1 MESGRPEQMRDD
13 TLAPSESAVR
23 LDICGAGSL
32 VRALALVNAL
42 LVLVVLLRWPAG
54 DGRVGVLLQLSWVEP
69 AALLWLALMCMSQR
83 LWRLRA
89 APLVLAVAA
98 ALGGLSALAL
108 NLMVQPLFAAL
119 APQSGGAPWQAG
131 LVGAVLA
138 LVFVHYLQLRARAF
152 TPIDMQA
159 RLSELQSRIRPHF
172 LFNTLNAASALVR
185 EQPERA
191 EAVLDDLAELFRAS
205 VGKPGSLVSLEQEM
219 DLARRY
225 LDIESVRFGA
235 RMQVRWTV
243 DASLL
248 QIRIPALTLQPLV
261 ENAVR
266 HGVERSSRAV
276 QIDIDVGRRLG
287 QIEVTVR
294 NDLPAVHDAPPARR
308 GGTGTALRNIRQR
321 LHLLYDI
328 SAEVDQGEVIEDGVA
343 RWRARLRLPL

>member
-1 MESGRPEQMRDD
+1 MAEPLTQND
-13 TLAPSESAVR
+13 TAVR

-32 VRALALVNAL
+32 VRALLALNAL
-42 LVLVVLLRWPAG
+42 LALVVLMRLPAG
-54 DGRVGVLLQLSWVEP
+54 DGHVPMLLLLSWVEP
-69 AALLWLALMCMSQR
+69 AALLWLALMCMTQR
-83 LWRLRA
+83 FWRLRA
-89 APLVLAVAA
+89 AAVVLGVSA
-98 ALGGLSALAL
+98 ALGGASALGL
-108 NLMVQPLFAAL
+108 NLMVQPLFAVL
-119 APQSGGAPWQAG
+119 APGAAQQPWQAA
-131 LVGAVLA
+131 LAGAALA

-205 VGKPGSLVSLEQEM
+205 VGKPGTLVSLEQEI

-235 RMQVRWTV
+235 RMQVQWTV
-243 DASLL
+243 DDSLL
-248 QIRIPALTLQPLV
+248 QIRIPTLTLQPLV

-266 HGVERSSRAV
+266 HGVERSSRPV
-276 QIDIDVGRRLG
+276 RIDIDVGRRLG

-294 NDLPAVHDAPPARR
+294 NDLPAMNDAPAPRR
-308 GGTGTALRNIRQR
+308 NGTGTALRNIRQR

-328 SAEVDQGEVIEDGVA
+328 AAEVDQGEVVEEGA
-343 RWRARLRLPL
+343 PRWRARLRLPL

>member
-1 MESGRPEQMRDD
+1 MEEPVSND
-13 TLAPSESAVR
+13 AAVR
-23 LDICGAGSL
+23 LDICGPGSL
-32 VRALALVNAL
+32 MRALVAVNAL
-42 LVLVVLLRWPAG
+42 LGLISLLRLPAG
-54 DGRVGVLLQLSWVEP
+54 DSHVETLLLLTWVEP
-69 AALLWLALMCMSQR
+69 ALLLWLALMCLTQR
-83 LWRLRA
+83 FWRLRA
-89 APLVLAVAA
+89 AATVLGVAA
-98 ALGGLSALAL
+98 GLGGACALGL
-108 NLMVQPLFAAL
+108 NLMVQPLFVAL
-119 APQSGGAPWQAG
+119 APGAAQQPWQAA

-172 LFNTLNAASALVR
+172 LFNALNAASALVR
-185 EQPERA
+185 EQPDRA

-205 VGKPGSLVSLEQEM
+205 VGKPGTLVSLEQEI

-235 RMQVRWTV
+235 RMQVNWRV
-243 DASLL
+243 DDSLL
-248 QIRIPALTLQPLV
+248 QVRVPTLTLQPLV

-276 QIDIDVGRRLG
+276 RIDIDVGRRLG

-294 NDLPAVHDAPPARR
+294 NDLPAMDDAAAPRR
-308 GGTGTALRNIRQR
+308 NGTGTALRNIRQR

-328 SAEVDQGEVIEDGVA
+328 AAEVDQGEVLENGMA
-343 RWRARLRLPL
+343 RWRARLRLPI

>member
-1 MESGRPEQMRDD
+1 MAEPVTQND
-13 TLAPSESAVR
+13 TAVR

-32 VRALALVNAL
+32 VRALAALNAL
-42 LVLVVLLRWPAG
+42 LALVLLMRLSAG
-54 DGRVGVLLQLSWVEP
+54 DGQIEMLLLLSWVEP
-69 AALLWLALMCMSQR
+69 AALLWLALMCMTQR

-89 APLVLAVAA
+89 TAAVLGVSAVLGGTS
-98 ALGGLSALAL
+98 ALGL
-108 NLMVQPLFAAL
+108 NLLVQPLFAAL
-119 APQSGGAPWQAG
+119 APGAAQQPWQAA
-131 LVGAVLA
+131 LAGAALA

-205 VGKPGSLVSLEQEM
+205 VGKPGTLVSLEQEM

-243 DASLL
+243 DDTLL
-248 QIRIPALTLQPLV
+248 QIRIPTLTLQPLV

-266 HGVERSSRAV
+266 HGVERSSRPV

-294 NDLPAVHDAPPARR
+294 NDLPAMNDAAAPRR
-308 GGTGTALRNIRQR
+308 NGTGTALRNIRQR

-328 SAEVDQGEVIEDGVA
+328 AAEVDQGEVVENGVA

>member
-1 MESGRPEQMRDD
+1 MAEAVTQND
-13 TLAPSESAVR
+13 TAVR

-32 VRALALVNAL
+32 VRALVALNAL
-42 LVLVVLLRWPAG
+42 LFLIFLMRLP
-54 DGRVGVLLQLSWVEP
+54 VGGGHVEMLLQLSWVEP

-83 LWRLRA
+83 LWRLRGA
-89 APLVLAVAA
+89 AVVLGVAV
-98 ALGGLSALAL
+98 ALGGLSALGL

-119 APQSGGAPWQAG
+119 APHAAQQPWQAA
-131 LVGAVLA
+131 LAGAALG
-138 LVFVHYLQLRARAF
+138 LVFVNYLQLRARAF

-205 VGKPGSLVSLEQEM
+205 VGKPGTLVSLEQEM

-235 RMQVRWTV
+235 RMQVQWNV
-243 DASLL
+243 DDTLL
-248 QIRIPALTLQPLV
+248 QIRIPTLTLQPLV
-261 ENAVR
+261 ENSVR
-266 HGVERSSRAV
+266 HGVERSSRPV

-294 NDLPAVHDAPPARR
+294 NDLPEMNDAPTQRR
-308 GGTGTALRNIRQR
+308 HGTGTALRNIRQR

-328 SAEVDQGEVIEDGVA
+328 AAEVDQGEVVENGVA

>member
-1 MESGRPEQMRDD
+1 MPMTGESV
-13 TLAPSESAVR
+13 PSNETAVR

-32 VRALALVNAL
+32 VRALVALNL
-42 LVLVVLLRWPAG
+42 LLGLVLVLQWPEGEGRIGALL
-54 DGRVGVLLQLSWVEP
+54 LLSWVEP
-69 AALLWLALMCMSQR
+69 AALLWLALMCVTQR

-89 APLVLAVAA
+89 GAVVLAVATV
-98 ALGGLSALAL
+98 LGGLSALGL
-108 NLMVQPLFAAL
+108 NRLVQPLFDAL
-119 APQSGGAPWQAG
+119 APHAAQRPWQAA
-131 LVGAVLA
+131 LVGAALA

-159 RLSELQSRIRPHF
+159 RLHELQSRIRPHF

-205 VGKPGSLVSLEQEM
+205 VGKPGTLVTLEQEI

-225 LDIESVRFGA
+225 LDIESVRFGE
-235 RMQVRWTV
+235 RMQVQWQV
-243 DASLL
+243 DDVLL
-248 QIRIPALTLQPLV
+248 QTRIPALTLQPLV

-276 QIDIDVGRRLG
+276 QIDIDVARRLG

-294 NDLPAVHDAPPARR
+294 NDLPSLTDAPAQRR
-308 GGTGTALRNIRQR
+308 PGTGSALRNIRQR
-321 LHLLYDI
+321 LQLLYDI
-328 SAEVDQGEVIEDGVA
+328 AAEVDQGEIVEDGLA

>member
-1 MESGRPEQMRDD
+1 MTQKPQSGEQV
-13 TLAPSESAVR
+13 TANEAAVR

-32 VRALALVNAL
+32 VRALVALNL
-42 LVLVVLLRWPAG
+42 LLAMIVLMHWPEGEGRIGTLL
-54 DGRVGVLLQLSWVEP
+54 LLSWVEP
-69 AALLWLALMCMSQR
+69 AALLWLALMCVTQR

-89 APLVLAVAA
+89 AAAVLTVAMI
-98 ALGGLSALAL
+98 LGGLSALGL
-108 NLMVQPLFAAL
+108 NLLVQPLFDAL
-119 APQSGGAPWQAG
+119 APNSALRPLQAMLAGAA
-131 LVGAVLA
+131 LA

-159 RLSELQSRIRPHF
+159 RLNELQSRIRPHF

-205 VGKPGSLVSLEQEM
+205 VGKPGTLVTLEQEM

-225 LDIESVRFGA
+225 LDIESVRFGE
-235 RMQVRWTV
+235 RMRVQWHV
-243 DASLL
+243 DETLL
-248 QIRIPALTLQPLV
+248 QIRIPTLTLQPLV

-266 HGVERSSRAV
+266 HGVERSSRTV
-276 QIDIDVGRRLG
+276 QIDIDVARRLG
-287 QIEVTVR
+287 QIEVSVR
-294 NDLPAVHDAPPARR
+294 NDLPAMSDAPPPRR
-308 GGTGTALRNIRQR
+308 HGTGTALRNIRQR

-328 SAEVDQGEVIEDGVA
+328 AAEVDQGEVVEDGLA

>member
-1 MESGRPEQMRDD
+1 MPQM
-13 TLAPSESAVR
+13 TAEPTPSTETAVR

-32 VRALALVNAL
+32 VRALVALNLLLAL
-42 LVLVVLLRWPAG
+42 LVLLQWPQGEGRIGALL
-54 DGRVGVLLQLSWVEP
+54 LLSWVEP
-69 AALLWLALMCMSQR
+69 AVLLWLALMCMTQR
-83 LWRLRA
+83 LWRLRG
-89 APLVLAVAA
+89 AA
-98 ALGGLSALAL
+98 AVLVVAMALGAFSALGL
-108 NLMVQPLFAAL
+108 NLLVQPLFDALAPRAAQQPWQAAL
-119 APQSGGAPWQAG
+119 AGAA
-131 LVGAVLA
+131 LA

-191 EAVLDDLAELFRAS
+191 ETVLDDLAELFRAS
-205 VGKPGSLVSLEQEM
+205 VGKPGTLVTLEQEM

-225 LDIESVRFGA
+225 LDIESVRFGE
-235 RMQVRWTV
+235 RMRVQWQVDDT
-243 DASLL
+243 LL

-266 HGVERSSRAV
+266 HGVERSSRRV
-276 QIDIDVGRRLG
+276 QIDIDVARRLG

-294 NDLPAVHDAPPARR
+294 NDLPALSDTPPPRR
-308 GGTGTALRNIRQR
+308 HGTGTALRNIRQR

-328 SAEVDQGEVIEDGVA
+328 AAEVDQGEVVEDGLA